1 MNKREFTNVSDNASE
16 VSSQY
21 LSKNVDFYDIMD
33 FAILKEEEAY
43 NVLLGLCKKMENP
56 EAKKALNRLAS
67 EELEHIKVLQKLI
80 AGGPGN
86 FKATKVTFE
95 KYQDQ
100 EFSDVLK
107 EDATVKEVLEFTIA
121 KEKDSYLFYNDMA
134 RAYKDKETKDTLLN
148 LANLEK
154 AHQTRLEKIYY
165 RYFQPN

>member
-1 MNKREFTNVSDNASE
+1 MTEFTNVSNSASR
-16 VSSQY
+16 VSSQN
-21 LSKNVDFYDIMD
+21 LNKNVDFYDIMD
-33 FAILKEEEAY
+33 FAILKEEEAHD
-43 NVLLGLCKKMENP
+43 VLLGLCNKMENP
-56 EAKKALNRLAS
+56 DAKKALSRLAS

-86 FKATKVTFE
+86 FKASKVKFE
-95 KYQDQ
+95 KYQEQ

-107 EDATVKEVLEFTIA
+107 TDATVKEVLEFTIA

-134 RAYKDKETKDTLLN
+134 RAYKDKETKETLVN

-154 AHQTRLEKIYY
+154 AHQARLEKIYF

>member
-1 MNKREFTNVSDNASE
+1 MNEFTNVSDNASK
-16 VSSQY
+16 VSGQY
-21 LSKNVDFYDIMD
+21 LNKNVDFYDIMD
-33 FAILKEEEAY
+33 FAILKEEEAHHM
-43 NVLLGLCKKMENP
+43 LLGLCSKVESP
-56 EAKKALNRLAS
+56 DAKKALNRLAS

-86 FKATKVTFE
+86 FHASKAKFE

-107 EDATVKEVLEFTIA
+107 EDASVKEVLEFTIA

-134 RAYKDKETKDTLLN
+134 RAYKDKETKETLLN

-165 RYFQPN
+165 RYFQTN